1 MSNEKLDRKVVA
13 GIKAVFE
20 NAGPLSKAK
29 ADDER
34 PVNFNLTRQGKE
46 LFLSTGKRPNHKR
59 DRDKS

>member
-34 PVNFNLTRQGKE
+34 PVNFCLTNSGRT
-46 LFLSTGKRPNHKR
+46 LFNEGQKK
-59 DRDKS
+59 K